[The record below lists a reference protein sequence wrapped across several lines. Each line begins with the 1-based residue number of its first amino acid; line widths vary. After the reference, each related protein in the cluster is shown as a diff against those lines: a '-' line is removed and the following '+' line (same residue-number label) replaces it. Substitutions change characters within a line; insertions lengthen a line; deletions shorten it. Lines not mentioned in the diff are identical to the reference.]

1 MPAQKT
7 ERSIDALMGM
17 IDHNEL
23 QIPEIKRGYK
33 WPHRRA
39 AELIS
44 WLYHGRPTEQLL
56 LWRPDKV
63 VRCRPFSIGRVL
75 AEPIS
80 NPLYL
85 IDGEQRLTALYRV
98 LNDHPETQVVFNFE
112 TQEFRIRSAA
122 TAAETWVKV
131 VDITQP
137 NANHYAL
144 VERIYRASQGL
155 SKREIAERL
164 LRVSGIR
171 YRDYDIKILTDIS
184 YEDVATIC
192 GRNQG
197 GEPWTSDERTIA
209 TLAIRWPGI
218 IDILQAEAT
227 HWKSEDYG
235 NIDEIFLARALI
247 AVTHGDLSAW
257 SPVFVEATSG
267 QNLQRNWQT
276 VQDGIRHLVPLLK
289 KNLKITHS
297 ILLPSM
303 LVLLP
308 LIIFLGERPDER
320 MDEETRDSILYW
332 LLVAT
337 IRKRYTKITDDEL
350 GQDIA
355 TVRGSSPAWGLHNNL
370 GTIET
375 RVKINAK
382 NISAPHQSN
391 PYSLLSFL
399 IARAKG
405 ADDWWYGIE
414 VAVGGDAGQR
424 LEAHHIH
431 PQATLTTHAN
441 AYSKAEIDD
450 LANIAFIS
458 GRANRNIR
466 DRRPVDYFPTIPE
479 NELRAHFIPLRE
491 DLRHPDNYRDF
502 LAMRRRMLAREM
514 TEYLDRYRPSWL
526 DAGRP
531 ESSPPPSSVLKFIRY
546 KAKWDLGK
554 IVAEA
559 AHDGRSWSAV
569 VAVPNLL
576 AVLDAAA
583 EELDGEIPEDQ
594 DPDDEMEINI
604 GGQNVPVHLE
614 DGRVEIQFGPFL
626 VTGTVREW
634 RHTVERRRTKT
645 RPLSECSNI
654 TTLPW
659 DGDPIIF
666 PVTRIS

>member
-7 ERSIDALMGM
+7 ERSVDALMGM
-17 IDHNEL
+17 ILCNEL

-33 WPHRRA
+33 WPPRRA

-44 WLYHGRPTEQLL
+44 WLYHGHPTEQLL
-56 LWRPDKV
+56 FWRPDEA
-63 VRCRPFSIGRVL
+63 VRRRPFSIGRVPS
-75 AEPIS
+75 EPIS
-80 NPLYL
+80 DRVYL

-98 LNDHPETQVVFNFE
+98 LNDHPEAQVVFNLE
-112 TQEFRIRSAA
+112 TEEFRIQSAA
-122 TAAETWVKV
+122 TTAENWVKV
-131 VDITQP
+131 FDVTQP

-144 VERIYRASQGL
+144 VERMCRASQGL
-155 SKREIAERL
+155 SKNEIAERL
-164 LRVSGIR
+164 LRVTGIR

-197 GEPWTSDERTIA
+197 GEPWTSDERMIA
-209 TLAIRWPGI
+209 MLAIRWPGI
-218 IDILQAEAT
+218 VDTLQAEAT
-227 HWKSEDYG
+227 HWKSEDYD

-247 AVTHGDLSAW
+247 AVTHGNLSAW
-257 SPVFVEATSG
+257 SQASVEASSS
-267 QNLQRNWQT
+267 QNLQRNWRT
-276 VQDGIRHLVPLLK
+276 VQRGIRHLVPLLRN
-289 KNLKITHS
+289 NLKITHS
-297 ILLPSM
+297 SLLPSM

-308 LIIFLGERPDER
+308 LIVFLGERPDER
-320 MDEETRDSILYW
+320 MDEETWNSILYW

-337 IRKRYTKITDDEL
+337 IRKRYTRITDDEL
-350 GQDIA
+350 SQDIA
-355 TVRGSSPAWGLHNNL
+355 TVRGPSPAWGLHNNL

-375 RVKINAK
+375 RVKVNAK

-399 IARAKG
+399 IARTKG
-405 ADDWWYGIE
+405 AGDWWYGIE
-414 VAVGGDAGQR
+414 VAAGGDAGQR

-431 PQATLTTHAN
+431 PQATLTAHAK
-441 AYSKAEIDD
+441 AYSRAEIDD

-466 DRRPVDYFPTIPE
+466 DRLPADYFPTISE
-479 NELRAHFIPLRE
+479 NELLAHFIPLGA
-491 DLRHPDNYRDF
+491 DLRHPDNFRGF
-502 LAMRRRMLAREM
+502 LSMRQRILARAM
-514 TEYLDRYRPSWL
+514 TEYLNRYRPSWL

-531 ESSPPPSSVLKFIRY
+531 ETPSPSSVLKFIRY

-554 IVAEA
+554 IVAEGE
-559 AHDGRSWSAV
+559 HDGRGWSAV

-583 EELDGEIPEDQ
+583 EEIEGDGPEDQ
-594 DPDDEMEINI
+594 DPDEEMAINI
-604 GGQNVPVHLE
+604 GGQNIPVHLE
-614 DGRVEIQFGPFL
+614 DDMVDIRFGPFL
-626 VTGTVREW
+626 VTGTVEEW
-634 RHTVERRRTKT
+634 RHAVERRRSRT
-645 RPLSECSNI
+645 RPLTEFLEI

-659 DGDPIIF
+659 DGDPIPF

>member
-1 MPAQKT
+1 MHAQKT

-17 IDHNEL
+17 ILHNEL

-33 WPHRRA
+33 WPSRRV

-44 WLYHGRPTEQLL
+44 RLYHGHPTEQLL
-56 LWRPDKV
+56 LWKPGETV
-63 VRCRPFSIGRVL
+63 HCRSFSIGRVP
-75 AEPIS
+75 AEPLS

-85 IDGEQRLTALYRV
+85 VDGEQRLTALYRV

-122 TAAETWVKV
+122 TTTGAWVKV
-131 VDITQP
+131 FDIAQP

-144 VERIYRASQGL
+144 VERMHQASQNL
-155 SKREIAERL
+155 SKDEIAERL
-164 LRVSGIR
+164 LRVSWIR

-218 IDILQAEAT
+218 VDTLHAEAT
-227 HWKSEDYG
+227 HWKSEDYSS
-235 NIDEIFLARALI
+235 IDEVFLARALI
-247 AVTHGDLSAW
+247 AVTHGDLSVW
-257 SPVFVEATSG
+257 SQVSVEASSG

-276 VQDGIRHLVPLLK
+276 VQRGIRHLVPLLK

-297 ILLPSM
+297 SLLPSM
-303 LVLLP
+303 LILLP
-308 LIIFLGERPDER
+308 LIVFLGERPDER
-320 MDEETRDSILYW
+320 LDKETRDSILYW

-337 IRKRYTKITDDEL
+337 IRKRYTKITDDKL
-350 GQDIA
+350 SQDIA
-355 TVRGSSPAWGLHNNL
+355 TIREPSPAWGLHNNL
-370 GTIET
+370 GTIEN
-375 RVKINAK
+375 RVKVSAK

-399 IARAKG
+399 IARANE

-431 PQATLTTHAN
+431 PQATLTPHAN
-441 AYSKAEIDD
+441 AYSKTEIDD

-458 GRANRNIR
+458 GRANRYIR
-466 DRRPVDYFPTIPE
+466 DRPPVEYFPTIPE
-479 NELRAHFIPLRE
+479 NELMAHFIPLRE

-502 LAMRRRMLAREM
+502 LAIRGRTLAREM
-514 TEYLDRYRPSWL
+514 TGYLDRYRPSWL

-531 ESSPPPSSVLKFIRY
+531 EIPPPSSVLKFIRY
-546 KAKWDLGK
+546 KAKWDSGK
-554 IVAEA
+554 IVAEGE
-559 AHDGRSWSAV
+559 HDGRSWSAV

-576 AVLDAAA
+576 AVLNAAA
-583 EELDGEIPEDQ
+583 EEIEGEIPEDQ
-594 DPDDEMEINI
+594 DQDEEMEINI
-604 GGQNVPVHLE
+604 GGQNIPVYLE
-614 DGRVEIQFGPFL
+614 DDTVDIQFGPFL
-626 VTGTVREW
+626 VTGTVEEW
-634 RHTVERRRTKT
+634 RHAVERRRGST
-645 RPLSECSNI
+645 RPLTEFLEI

-659 DGDPIIF
+659 DGDPIPF
-666 PVTRIS
+666 PVARIS

>member
-1 MPAQKT
+1 MPAHKA

-17 IDHNEL
+17 ILHNEL

-33 WPHRRA
+33 WPSRRA

-56 LWRPDKV
+56 LWRPDKA
-63 VRCRPFSIGRVL
+63 VRCRPFSIGRVPT
-75 AEPIS
+75 EPIG

-122 TAAETWVKV
+122 TATETWVKV
-131 VDITQP
+131 FDVTQP
-137 NANHYAL
+137 SANHYAL
-144 VERIYRASQGL
+144 VERISQVSRVL
-155 SKREIAERL
+155 SRSEIAERL

-171 YRDYDIKILTDIS
+171 YRDYDIKVLTDIS

-197 GEPWTSDERTIA
+197 GEPWTSDERMIA

-218 IDILQAEAT
+218 VNTLQAEAT
-227 HWKSEDYG
+227 QWKSEGYS
-235 NIDEIFLARALI
+235 NIDETFLARALI

-257 SPVFVEATSG
+257 SKISVEASSS
-267 QNLQRNWQT
+267 QNLQKNWRT
-276 VQDGIRHLVPLLK
+276 VQRGTRHLVPLLK
-289 KNLKITHS
+289 NNLKITHS
-297 ILLPSM
+297 SLLPSM

-308 LIIFLGERPDER
+308 LIVFLGERPDER
-320 MDEETRDSILYW
+320 MDEETRNSILYW

-337 IRKRYTKITDDEL
+337 IRRRYTKITDDAL
-350 GQDIA
+350 SQDIA
-355 TVRGSSPAWGLHNNL
+355 TVREPSPAWGLHNNL
-370 GTIET
+370 GTIDT
-375 RVKINAK
+375 RVKVNAR

-391 PYSLLSFL
+391 PYSLLGFL
-399 IARAKG
+399 IARDKG
-405 ADDWWYGIE
+405 AGDWWYGIE
-414 VAVGGDAGQR
+414 VAEGGYAGQR

-431 PQATLTTHAN
+431 PQATLTGHTN
-441 AYSKAEIDD
+441 KYSRAEIDD

-458 GRANRNIR
+458 GRANRDIR
-466 DRRPVDYFPTIPE
+466 DRPPAEYFPTIPE
-479 NELRAHFIPLRE
+479 NELHAHFIPLGR
-491 DLRHPDNYRDF
+491 DLRYPGNYRAF
-502 LAMRRRMLAREM
+502 LAVRRRMLAKAM
-514 TEYLDRYRPSWL
+514 TEYLDRHRPSWL

-531 ESSPPPSSVLKFIRY
+531 EALLPSSVLKFIRY
-546 KAKWDLGK
+546 KAKWDLGR
-554 IVAEA
+554 IVAEG

-583 EELDGEIPEDQ
+583 EELNGEIPEDQ
-594 DPDDEMEINI
+594 DLDEEMEINI
-604 GGQNVPVHLE
+604 GGQNIPVYLE
-614 DGRVEIQFGPFL
+614 DGKVEIKFGPFL
-626 VTGTVREW
+626 VTGTVEEW
-634 RHTVERRRTKT
+634 RRAIERRHGKT
-645 RPLSECSNI
+645 RPLSEYSEI

-659 DGDPIIF
+659 NNEPVPF
-666 PVTRIS
+666 PVTRIN